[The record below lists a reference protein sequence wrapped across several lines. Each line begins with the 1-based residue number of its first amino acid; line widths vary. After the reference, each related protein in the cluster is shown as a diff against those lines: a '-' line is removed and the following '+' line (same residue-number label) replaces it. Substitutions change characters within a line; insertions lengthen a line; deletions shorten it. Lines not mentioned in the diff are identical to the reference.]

1 MKPGI
6 DTCLRL
12 DSLFLQQPNP
22 RCYPTLDPQ
31 SHHSVFA
38 NRENIDG
45 TVREEMTPTKTNN
58 TSNDGADFVS
68 GIDLARLFY
77 IEVVRPLIEGR
88 SHSAA
93 RLGSGSDVLGFDTP
107 RSTDHGWGPR
117 LHIFVAASEVDA
129 VRTIIDSSLP
139 EEFHGWPVHFGW
151 DEVAVQHHVNVVSL
165 GEWLDSH
172 LGFDPQVDITVR
184 NWLTTPQQLL
194 LEVTAGAAFHDPDG
208 DLKRVRNKLEW
219 YPNDIWLWLLACQ
232 WRRIAQEEAFV
243 GRTAEVGDELGS
255 RILTARIV
263 RDLMRLC
270 FLIERRYTPYSKW
283 LGSAFRD
290 LRIASE
296 LTPHLEAALK
306 ATDYPTRETALCSA
320 YEYIARCH
328 NQLNLTPPVDPETRL
343 FYKRPFRVIGGN
355 RFAEACLAAIQDEWL
370 KEQPLVGSIDQF
382 VDSTD
387 VLSIAHRSQCLTNIY
402 DD

>member
-1 MKPGI
+1 
-6 DTCLRL
+6 
-12 DSLFLQQPNP
+12 
-22 RCYPTLDPQ
+22 
-31 SHHSVFA
+31 
-38 NRENIDG
+38 
-45 TVREEMTPTKTNN
+45 MTPTKTNN
-58 TSNDGADFVS
+58 TPNDGADFVS
-68 GIDLARLFY
+68 GIDLARMFY

-88 SHSAA
+88 SHNAA

-129 VRTIIDSSLP
+129 VRTTIDSNLP

-151 DEVAVQHHVNVVSL
+151 DEVAVQHHVNVVPL
-165 GEWLDSH
+165 GEWLESH
-172 LGFDPQVDITVR
+172 LGFDPQVDITVQ

-194 LEVTAGAAFHDPDG
+194 LEVTAGAVFHDPDG
-208 DLKRVRNKLEW
+208 ALKRVRNKLEW

-243 GRTAEVGDELGS
+243 GRTTEVGDELGS

-270 FLIERRYTPYSKW
+270 FLIERRYAPYSKW
-283 LGSAFRD
+283 LGSAFGN

-296 LTPHLEAALK
+296 LTPHLDAALK
-306 ATDYPTRETALCSA
+306 ANDYPTRETALCSA
-320 YEYIARCH
+320 YEYITRYH
-328 NQLNLTPPVDPETRL
+328 NQLNLTPPVDPEVRL

-355 RFAEACLAAIQDEWL
+355 RFAEACLAAIQDERL
-370 KEQPLVGSIDQF
+370 RKQPLVGSIDQF

-387 VLSIAHRSQCLTNIY
+387 VLSSAHRSRCLTNIY